1 MTNLALYF
9 RPFARGE
16 DHRVMLRQLRRP
28 VLTVLKWQLLATT
41 AIALLSGLVAGWHGA
56 LSAVAGGAISVTAG
70 LSAALVASLASARSA
85 GSVVMGALRAE
96 AVKLGAAPK
105 TGCEHH
111 VPPLESDQWRREGWQ
126 MIQLPRSRV
135 SKYQCG
141 VCCGTPVH
149 HQIRKPRGAPS

>member
-56 LSAVAGGAISVTAG
+56 LSAVAGGAISVMAG

-96 AVKLGAAPK
+96 AVKLGIA
-105 TGCEHH
+105 
-111 VPPLESDQWRREGWQ
+111 VLLLWLVLLNYREA
-126 MIQLPRSRV
+126 V
-135 SKYQCG
+135 
-141 VCCGTPVH
+141 V
-149 HQIRKPRGAPS
+149 GALIASFIVTVVIFAMAFFVRDY